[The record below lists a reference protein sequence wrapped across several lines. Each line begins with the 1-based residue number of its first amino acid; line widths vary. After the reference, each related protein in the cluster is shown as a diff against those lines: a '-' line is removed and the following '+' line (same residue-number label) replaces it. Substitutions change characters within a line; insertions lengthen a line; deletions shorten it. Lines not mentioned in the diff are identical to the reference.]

1 MPSENSN
8 ILAGRVMQS
17 PNGEFSLILSQIIDD
32 DGIAPP
38 QVSITFD
45 GRVYQR
51 ISDLEDAG
59 WSLV

>member
-1 MPSENSN
+1 MPSVNSN

-17 PNGEFSLILSQIIDD
+17 PNGEFSLILAQITDC
-32 DGIAPP
+32 DGMSPP
-38 QVSITFD
+38 QASVTFD